1 MRRPPALEWQ
11 APPEPVPHGAV
22 RGVQALAVGV
32 MLHTALS
39 WWWAW
44 DESAPSVD
52 DRWVLW
58 LGCGLLA
65 AACAIWG
72 FARTRAPAWGLRFD
86 GDHWHWW
93 PTSVRGRGPD
103 GGTDSP
109 CQGGG
114 SGHLRVSLACGP
126 WCLLRA
132 QAAPGQGQ
140 SAWIWLRPLALR
152 SPLDAAGAGSVQV
165 QRHHAARLRTL
176 LNWP

>member
-1 MRRPPALEWQ
+1 M
-11 APPEPVPHGAV
+11 PHAAV
-22 RGVQALAVGV
+22 RGIQALAVGV
-32 MLHTALS
+32 VLYTALS

-44 DESAPSVD
+44 DESAPVVNVA
-52 DRWVLW
+52 WALGI
-58 LGCGLLA
+58 GCGLLA
-65 AACAIWG
+65 AAVAIWG
-72 FARTRAPAWGLRFD
+72 LARMRVPAWGLRFD

-93 PTSVRGRGPD
+93 PTPVRGRVHE
-103 GGTDSP
+103 GGGNSP
-109 CQGGG
+109 GQGG

-152 SPLDAAGAGSVQV
+152 FPHDAAGTASLQV
-165 QRHHAARLRTL
+165 QHQNAARLRTL